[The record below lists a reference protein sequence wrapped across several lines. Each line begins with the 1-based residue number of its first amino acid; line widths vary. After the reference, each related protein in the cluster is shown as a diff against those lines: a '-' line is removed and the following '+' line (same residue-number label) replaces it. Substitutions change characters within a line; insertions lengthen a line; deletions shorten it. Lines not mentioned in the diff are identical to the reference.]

1 METLR
6 LLEKLTQ
13 HHGVAGDEKPIA
25 DLLEEEISDLGP
37 VRRTPLGS
45 LICTVKQESA
55 DKPHVV
61 LEAHMDEIG
70 LMVCGIDENGFLK
83 VTRCGGI
90 DRRVATAA
98 PVLIHGKKG
107 ARRGIVGSEQTDPS
121 KNPTVDQLY
130 VDAGMDKQQAQE
142 EFPIGTRI
150 SYIGSFKH
158 LLEGKVASKALDD
171 RCGCA
176 AMITA
181 ARLLKQMDTDCS
193 ITLLLSVMEEVGG
206 MGAATGANA
215 IGPIT
220 HCISVDVSFALTPEL
235 QTHQGGTLGEGPMVG
250 HNPILSRQMSEE
262 MEQVGLEQGITPQ
275 VKVYAGYRTGTD
287 ADGIILSGAG
297 AQGACTCIP
306 LRYMHTPVEVI
317 SAADMENTAKLA
329 AAYVA
334 QKIRP

>member
-70 LMVCGIDENGFLK
+70 LMVCGIDEKGFLK

-90 DRRVATAA
+90 DRRVATAS

-176 AMITA
+176 A
-181 ARLLKQMDTDCS
+181 
-193 ITLLLSVMEEVGG
+193 
-206 MGAATGANA
+206 
-215 IGPIT
+215 
-220 HCISVDVSFALTPEL
+220 
-235 QTHQGGTLGEGPMVG
+235 
-250 HNPILSRQMSEE
+250 
-262 MEQVGLEQGITPQ
+262 
-275 VKVYAGYRTGTD
+275 
-287 ADGIILSGAG
+287 
-297 AQGACTCIP
+297 
-306 LRYMHTPVEVI
+306 
-317 SAADMENTAKLA
+317 
-329 AAYVA
+329 
-334 QKIRP
+334 

>member
-1 METLR
+1 
-6 LLEKLTQ
+6 
-13 HHGVAGDEKPIA
+13 
-25 DLLEEEISDLGP
+25 
-37 VRRTPLGS
+37 
-45 LICTVKQESA
+45 
-55 DKPHVV
+55 
-61 LEAHMDEIG
+61 MDEIG
-70 LMVCGIDENGFLK
+70 LMVCGIDEKGILK

-90 DRRVATAA
+90 DRRVATAS

-107 ARRGIVGSEQTDPS
+107 ARRRESSAPSRPTRAKPDGGPALCRCRHGQTAGTGGISD
-121 KNPTVDQLY
+121 
-130 VDAGMDKQQAQE
+130 
-142 EFPIGTRI
+142 GTRI

-220 HCISVDVSFALTPEL
+220 HCISVDVSFALTPGL

-262 MEQVGLEQGITPQ
+262 MEQVGLEQGITHQ

-297 AQGACTCIP
+297 AQEPVPASRYGICT
-306 LRYMHTPVEVI
+306 R
-317 SAADMENTAKLA
+317 
-329 AAYVA
+329 
-334 QKIRP
+334 R

>member
-70 LMVCGIDENGFLK
+70 LMVCGIDEKGFLK

-90 DRRVATAA
+90 DRRVATAS

-262 MEQVGLEQGITPQ
+262 MEQVGLEQGITHQ
-275 VKVYAGYRTGTD
+275 VKVYAGYRT
-287 ADGIILSGAG
+287 GIILSGAG

>member
-1 METLR
+1 
-6 LLEKLTQ
+6 
-13 HHGVAGDEKPIA
+13 
-25 DLLEEEISDLGP
+25 
-37 VRRTPLGS
+37 
-45 LICTVKQESA
+45 
-55 DKPHVV
+55 
-61 LEAHMDEIG
+61 
-70 LMVCGIDENGFLK
+70 
-83 VTRCGGI
+83 
-90 DRRVATAA
+90 
-98 PVLIHGKKG
+98 
-107 ARRGIVGSEQTDPS
+107 
-121 KNPTVDQLY
+121 
-130 VDAGMDKQQAQE
+130 MDKQQAQE

-262 MEQVGLEQGITPQ
+262 MEQVGLEQGITHQ

-297 AQGACTCIP
+297 VQGACTCIP

>member
-70 LMVCGIDENGFLK
+70 LMVCGIDEKGFLK

-90 DRRVATAA
+90 DRRVATAS

-121 KNPTVDQLY
+121 KTRRWTSSMSMQAWTNSRRRRNFQSEPASPTSAALSTCWR
-130 VDAGMDKQQAQE
+130 ARWQAK
-142 EFPIGTRI
+142 RW
-150 SYIGSFKH
+150 
-158 LLEGKVASKALDD
+158 
-171 RCGCA
+171 
-176 AMITA
+176 MTA
-181 ARLLKQMDTDCS
+181 AAVQR
-193 ITLLLSVMEEVGG
+193 
-206 MGAATGANA
+206 
-215 IGPIT
+215 
-220 HCISVDVSFALTPEL
+220 
-235 QTHQGGTLGEGPMVG
+235 
-250 HNPILSRQMSEE
+250 
-262 MEQVGLEQGITPQ
+262 
-275 VKVYAGYRTGTD
+275 
-287 ADGIILSGAG
+287 
-297 AQGACTCIP
+297 
-306 LRYMHTPVEVI
+306 
-317 SAADMENTAKLA
+317 
-329 AAYVA
+329 
-334 QKIRP
+334 